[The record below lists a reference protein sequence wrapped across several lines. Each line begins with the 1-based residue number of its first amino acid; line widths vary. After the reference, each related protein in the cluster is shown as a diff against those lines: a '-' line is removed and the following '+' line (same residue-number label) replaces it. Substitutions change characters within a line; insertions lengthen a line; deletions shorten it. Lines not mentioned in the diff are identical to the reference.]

1 MILEK
6 ERGQVARRHRRLI
19 WRVKIPSGKSR
30 VRSCFLE
37 KRFKLY
43 QWPDSYELKQNYSD
57 RNTVIFLYIKISM
70 GSDSIDFEKVMNCY
84 EIVFKKLVRYLG
96 SE

>member
-1 MILEK
+1 MARPLSKSMGSEK
-6 ERGQVARRHRRLI
+6 
-19 WRVKIPSGKSR
+19 
-30 VRSCFLE
+30 
-37 KRFKLY
+37 
-43 QWPDSYELKQNYSD
+43 
-57 RNTVIFLYIKISM
+57 SM